1 MTKLTLPIKQLVLNS
16 KPQAWLQY
24 AVFAGLILKL
34 LISQTPVAS
43 AQVALFSDFGQSA
56 LEAIHNPYLASVGA
70 SVASGFI
77 MHDNSFAQSLGF
89 IISPEEEVKVAAT
102 ENQPEVRQAIQWV
115 VKDTR
120 KVIVTAYSSTPDQ
133 TDDTPFISA
142 NGTYVYDG
150 MVACN
155 FLPFGTKVRFP
166 DIYGDKIF
174 TVEDRMALR
183 NSHKIDVWMP
193 DRQTALQF
201 GVRHL
206 AVEILE

>member
-1 MTKLTLPIKQLVLNS
+1 MTNLTLSIKQSILNG
-16 KPQAWLQY
+16 KPQKWLQY
-24 AVFAGLILKL
+24 LVFMGLVFRL
-34 LISQTPVAS
+34 LISQTPIAS
-43 AQVALFSDFGQSA
+43 AQVVWFSDFGQSA
-56 LEAIHNPYLASVGA
+56 IEAIHSPYLASVGA
-70 SVASGFI
+70 SIASGFI
-77 MHDNSFAQSLGF
+77 MHDNSFAQSLGSMS
-89 IISPEEEVKVAAT
+89 SPNDDGKVAAA
-102 ENQPEVRQAIQWV
+102 ESKSEDSIASQLV

-133 TDDTPFISA
+133 TDSTPFISA

-166 DIYGDKIF
+166 DIYGDKVF
-174 TVEDRMALR
+174 TVEDRMAWY

-201 GVRHL
+201 GVKRL